1 MLYPVLIDMP
11 CAKTVQGLTPTLAV
25 INNVSP
31 NSNKINPKMRYN
43 RVMNLGLIL
52 FGLGETLLITANVG
66 VSPWTVLAQG
76 LSFKTGYSI
85 GLTTFFV
92 SIAVLFLWI
101 PLKQKPGIGTILNTI
116 IVSVVID
123 VSLPYLPNPET
134 IILQISQIIIA
145 VVIVGIGSGFY
156 LVANLGPGSRDGLM
170 TGLQRITNK
179 PISLIRAIIEI
190 SVVIFGWYLG
200 GVVGIGTIVF
210 AIGIGPLVSA
220 GLFSVSRIIK

>member
-1 MLYPVLIDMP
+1 MRFLILIFTIKKIPVVSWSSNNTLNFKPKLITLLYL
-11 CAKTVQGLTPTLAV
+11 
-25 INNVSP
+25 
-31 NSNKINPKMRYN
+31 
-43 RVMNLGLIL
+43 NLGLIL

-116 IVSVVID
+116 IVSVVMD
-123 VSLPYLPNPET
+123 VSLPFLPAPES
-134 IILQISQIIIA
+134 ILLQMIQIIIA
-145 VVIVGIGSGFY
+145 VVIIGLGSGFY
-156 LVANLGPGSRDGLM
+156 LIANLGPGSRDGLM
-170 TGLQRITNK
+170 TGLQKLTNK
-179 PISLIRAIIEI
+179 PISLIRAMIEI
-190 SVVIFGWYLG
+190 SVVIIGWYLG

-210 AIGIGPLVSA
+210 ALGIGPLVSV
-220 GLFSVSRIIK
+220 GLFTVSKIIK